1 MKTVQMWRILT
12 HTLKI
17 ARKVTGE
24 KKRVFKATNGQLSYP
39 VSVSNAQ

>member
-17 ARKVTGE
+17 ARKVIGE
-24 KKRVFKATNGQLSYP
+24 KKRVFKAINGQLSYLD
-39 VSVSNAQ
+39 SVCNAQ